1 MVRVFKHYIAFGT
14 LLEMVADIL
23 MCMTAVLLA
32 IVCQSRFGTHFSS
45 DVSLESTIGPAGM
58 FAVLMAT
65 LYGAM
70 GVYKRHEA
78 QSFGTAVARAL
89 VAIVLGGV
97 IAYAVFGAFPGG
109 QPIRASFG
117 YALILLF
124 GGMLL
129 IRQAQFSAKSAGVGV
144 RRVLIVGTGKEARD
158 VDADISKLGG
168 LGYEVVGFYPAG
180 PTPSEVDERRTL
192 SADMDL
198 NTLVSTLRVDEVVV
212 ALREQ
217 RGGVLPLESLLD
229 CRVKGIPV
237 IDLAGFYERSRSEV
251 PIDHLKTSW
260 LLYGHGFSQGTA
272 RTIIKRGF
280 DLLAACTL
288 IALTWPLMI
297 IAAIAIRLETPGG
310 VIFRQERT
318 GLGGRVFTCFKFRSM
333 GKDAEKNGV
342 AVWAKTNDVRITR
355 VGQFIRKTRI
365 DELPQL
371 FNVLRG
377 DMSLV
382 GPRPE
387 RPTFVEQLK
396 NEIPFYDIRH
406 TVKPGL
412 TGWAQVRFSYG
423 ASIED
428 SRRKLQF
435 DLYYVKNHSLF
446 LDMLTLFETVRVVV
460 FREGSR

>member
-1 MVRVFKHYIAFGT
+1 MVRVFKHYIQIGT
-14 LLEMVADIL
+14 LLEMAADVL
-23 MCMTAVLLA
+23 MCITAVLLA
-32 IVCQSRFGTHFSS
+32 IVCQSRFGHNFTS
-45 DVSLESTIGPAGM
+45 DVTLQATLAPAGM

-78 QSFGTAVARAL
+78 QSYGTAVTRAL
-89 VAIVLGGV
+89 VAIALGGV
-97 IAYAVFGAFPGG
+97 IAYAVFGAMEGG
-109 QPIRASFG
+109 EPIRASFG
-117 YALILLF
+117 YALLLLF

-129 IRQAQFSAKSAGVGV
+129 IRQAQFSAKRSGVGV
-144 RRVLIVGTGKEARD
+144 RRVLIVGTGKEARE
-158 VDADISKLGG
+158 VDSDISKLGG

-180 PTPSEVDERRTL
+180 PSESEVDEKRTL

-198 NTLVSTLRVDEVVV
+198 NTLVRTLRVDEVVV

-237 IDLAGFYERSRSEV
+237 VDLSAFYERSRSEV
-251 PIDHLKTSW
+251 PIDFLKSSW
-260 LLYGHGFSQGTA
+260 LIYGHGFSQGIV
-272 RTIIKRGF
+272 RTTIKRAF
-280 DLLAACTL
+280 DLASASLL
-288 IALTWPLMI
+288 IALTWPLMV

-318 GLGGRVFTCFKFRSM
+318 GLGGRSFTCLKFRSM

-396 NEIPFYDIRH
+396 NEVPFYDIRH

-446 LDMLTLFETVRVVV
+446 LDMLTLFETVRVVL